1 MQAKI
6 TNFRKKERG
15 IADILAVLI
24 VIAITVVAGV
34 ALYSMV
40 MGKVSVFGNSAG
52 IEVETAE
59 VTNNMLIITIKNTG
73 SYTFSSVSYAVY
85 SSGLSVLSGSFS
97 LPSGGLAPS
106 EAVSAVQQF
115 SSSNPEIVGA
125 SYTIV
130 ITGTYNNGQ
139 TYTTSVTVVGS

>member
-1 MQAKI
+1 MQI
-6 TNFRKKERG
+6 QVSRLHKKERG

-24 VIAITVVAGV
+24 VIGITVVAGV

-52 IEVETAE
+52 IGVETAE

-73 SYTFSSVSYAVY
+73 SYTFSSVSYTVY
-85 SSGLSVLSGSFS
+85 SGGSSVLSGSFS
-97 LPSGGLAPS
+97 LPSGGLAPWQS
-106 EAVSAVQQF
+106 VSAVASF
-115 SSSNPEIVGA
+115 SSSNPEVVGN

-130 ITGTYNNGQ
+130 ITATYGNGQ

>member
-1 MQAKI
+1 MKI
-6 TNFRKKERG
+6 YMKQRG

-24 VIAITVVAGV
+24 VIGITVVAGV
-34 ALYSMV
+34 ALYSTV

-52 IEVETAE
+52 IEVETAQ
-59 VTNNMLIITIKNTG
+59 VTNNMLIITVKNTG
-73 SYTFSSVSYAVY
+73 TYTFSSVSYTVY
-85 SSGLSVLSGSFS
+85 SGGSSVLSGSFS
-97 LPSGGLAPS
+97 LPSGGLEPGES
-106 EAVSAVQQF
+106 VSAVQQF
-115 SSSNPEIVGA
+115 SSSNPETFGA

>member
-1 MQAKI
+1 MSI
-6 TNFRKKERG
+6 NRKQRG

-24 VIAITVVAGV
+24 VIGITIVAGV

-52 IEVETAE
+52 IEVENAE
-59 VTNNMLIITIKNTG
+59 VTNNMVIMTIKNTG
-73 SYTFSSVSYAVY
+73 TYTFSSVSYNVY
-85 SSGLSVLSGSFS
+85 SNGASVLSGSFS
-97 LPSGGLAPS
+97 SLPSGGLGPGQTTQT
-106 EAVSAVQQF
+106 VQSF
-115 SSSNPEIVGA
+115 GSSNSEVVGD

-139 TYTTSVTVVGS
+139 TYTTSVTVIGS